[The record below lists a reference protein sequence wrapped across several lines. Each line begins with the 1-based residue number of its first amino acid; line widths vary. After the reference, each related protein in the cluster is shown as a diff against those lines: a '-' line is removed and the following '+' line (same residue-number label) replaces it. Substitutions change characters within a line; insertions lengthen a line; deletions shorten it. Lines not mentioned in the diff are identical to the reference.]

1 MPSRA
6 EIESLQLTRL
16 RELIARVPSHTF
28 YGRKFNNLP
37 APKSLADFTRD
48 YPFTTKAELAADQ
61 IQNPPFGT
69 VLLEPIEN
77 YTRFH
82 QTSGTT
88 SAPIRWLDTAEAWDN
103 IVQCWMEV
111 FTTAGITRADRIFF
125 AFSFGPFLGFWM
137 AFSAA
142 QRLGCLCLSAGGMTS
157 AARLR
162 MLLDTQSTV
171 LCCTPTYAARLA
183 EAAAEEKIDL
193 HESRIRRILV
203 AGEAGGSIPSV
214 RAKLEQLWPGARV
227 FDHHGMTE
235 VGPVTYECPAAP
247 GRLHVME
254 HSFIAEILDPK
265 TSQPIQPG
273 QPGELIVTTLV
284 RKSSPLFRYRT
295 GDLVRAAYFGSGR
308 TGASPVPS
316 GVSPDAPCPCGRT
329 ELALEGGILGR
340 ADDMAVVRGVNIF
353 PSAIEELLGKF
364 PEIAEYR
371 VTLTTKNSLTELQL
385 EIEPNPDAP
394 ATLTS
399 SVQHALQTA
408 FNLRIPV
415 QLVPPN
421 TLPRSEMK
429 SKRWLRV

>member
-1 MPSRA
+1 
-6 EIESLQLTRL
+6 
-16 RELIARVPSHTF
+16 
-28 YGRKFNNLP
+28 
-37 APKSLADFTRD
+37 
-48 YPFTTKAELAADQ
+48 
-61 IQNPPFGT
+61 
-69 VLLEPIEN
+69 
-77 YTRFH
+77 
-82 QTSGTT
+82 
-88 SAPIRWLDTAEAWDN
+88 
-103 IVQCWMEV
+103 
-111 FTTAGITRADRIFF
+111 
-125 AFSFGPFLGFWM
+125 
-137 AFSAA
+137 
-142 QRLGCLCLSAGGMTS
+142 MTS

-183 EAAAEEKIDL
+183 EAAGEEKIDL
-193 HESRIRRILV
+193 HQSRIRRILV

-235 VGPVTYECPAAP
+235 VGPVTYECPSTP

-265 TSQPIQPG
+265 TNAPVAPG
-273 QPGELIVTTLV
+273 QPGELILTTLV

-295 GDLVRAAYFGSGR
+295 GDLVRASTEKICA
-308 TGASPVPS
+308 
-316 GVSPDAPCPCGRT
+316 CGRT

-353 PSAIEELLGKF
+353 PSAIEEILGKF

-371 VTLTTKNSLTELQL
+371 VTLTTTNSLTELKL
-385 EIEPNPDAP
+385 EIEPGPNAP
-394 ATLTS
+394 ANLAATL
-399 SVQHALQTA
+399 QHTLQTA

-415 QLVPPN
+415 QTVAPN

>member
-6 EIESLQLTRL
+6 EIERLQLTRL
-16 RELIARVPSHTF
+16 RELLARVPPDTF
-28 YGRKFNNLP
+28 YGRKFAGLA
-37 APKSLADFTRD
+37 APESLADFTRA
-48 YPFTTKAELAADQ
+48 YPFTTKPELANDQ

-69 VLLEPIEN
+69 VLLEPIQN

-88 SAPIRWLDTAEAWDN
+88 SAPIRWLDTPEAWEK
-103 IVQCWMEV
+103 IVECWMEV
-111 FTTAGITRADRIFF
+111 FTTAGITSADRIFF

-142 QRLGCLCLSAGGMTS
+142 QRLGCLCISAGGMTS

-193 HESRIRRILV
+193 HQSRIRSILV

-235 VGPVTYECPAAP
+235 VGPVTYECPATP

-265 TSQPIQPG
+265 TNAPVEPG
-273 QPGELIVTTLV
+273 QPGELILTTLV

-295 GDLVRAAYFGSGR
+295 GDLVRAATFRSCR

-316 GVSPDAPCPCGRT
+316 GDSPDETCPCGRT

-340 ADDMAVVRGVNIF
+340 VDDMAVVRGVNIF
-353 PSAIEELLGKF
+353 PSAIEEILGKF

-371 VTLTTKNSLTELQL
+371 VTLTTANSLTELKL
-385 EIEPNPDAP
+385 EIEPHPSAP
-394 ATLTS
+394 SNLATSL
-399 SVQHALQTA
+399 QHTLQTV

-415 QLVPPN
+415 QTVRPN

-429 SKRWLRV
+429 SKRWVRA

>member
-1 MPSRA
+1 MTRP
-6 EIESLQLTRL
+6 EIESRQIALL
-16 RELIARVPSHTF
+16 RELLARVPSHTF
-28 YGRKFNNLP
+28 YGRKFANLP
-37 APKSLADFTRD
+37 APQSLADFTRD
-48 YPFTTKAELAADQ
+48 YPFTTKSELAADQ

-88 SAPIRWLDTAEAWDN
+88 SAPIRWLDTPEAWDA
-103 IVQCWMEV
+103 IVQCWIEV

-137 AFSAA
+137 AFNAA
-142 QRLGCLCLSAGGMTS
+142 QRLGCLCISAGGMTS

-162 MLLDTQSTV
+162 MLIDTQATV

-183 EAAAEEKIDL
+183 EAAAAENIDL
-193 HESRIRRILV
+193 RQSRIRRLLV
-203 AGEAGGSIPSV
+203 AGEPGGSIPAV
-214 RAKLEQLWPGARV
+214 RANLEQLWPGARV

-235 VGPVTYECPAAP
+235 VGPVTYECPAAAP

-254 HSFIAEILDPK
+254 HSFIAEILDSK
-265 TSQPIQPG
+265 TNAPVPPG
-273 QPGELIVTTLV
+273 QPGELVLTTLV

-295 GDLVRAAYFGSGR
+295 GDLVRASTETICA
-308 TGASPVPS
+308 
-316 GVSPDAPCPCGRT
+316 CGRT

-340 ADDMAVVRGVNIF
+340 ADDMAVVRGVNIY
-353 PSAIEELLGKF
+353 PTAIEDILAKF
-364 PEIAEYR
+364 PAVAEYR
-371 VTLTTKNSLTELQL
+371 VTLTTVNSLTELQL
-385 EIEPNPDAP
+385 QIEPHPNAS
-394 ATLTS
+394 ANLAAS
-399 SVQHALQTA
+399 IQHALQTA

-415 QLVPPN
+415 QLVPAN

-429 SKRWLRV
+429 SKRWLRI

>member
-1 MPSRA
+1 MFRA
-6 EIESLQLTRL
+6 EIESLQLARL
-16 RELIARVPSHTF
+16 RALLARVTSDTF
-28 YGRKFNNLP
+28 YGRKFAGLP
-37 APKSLADFTRD
+37 APESLADFSRNF
-48 YPFTTKAELAADQ
+48 PFTTKSELAADQ

-88 SAPIRWLDTAEAWDN
+88 SAPIRWLDTPDAWN
-103 IVQCWMEV
+103 AIVECWMEV
-111 FTTAGITRADRIFF
+111 FTTAGVTRADRIFF

-137 AFSAA
+137 AFGAA
-142 QRLGCLCLSAGGMTS
+142 QRLGCLCISAGGMTS

-162 MLLDTQSTV
+162 MLIDTKSTV

-193 HESRIRRILV
+193 RQSSVRHILV
-203 AGEAGGSIPSV
+203 AGEGGGSIPAV
-214 RAKLEQLWPGARV
+214 RARLEQLWPGARV

-235 VGPVTYECPAAP
+235 VGPVTYECPVTP
-247 GRLHVME
+247 CRLHVME
-254 HSFIAEILDPK
+254 HSFIAEILDPN
-265 TSQPIQPG
+265 TSTPVAPG
-273 QPGELIVTTLV
+273 QPGELVLTTLV

-295 GDLVRAAYFGSGR
+295 GDLVRSAALNAGR
-308 TGASPVPS
+308 TGVSPISP
-316 GVSPDAPCPCGRT
+316 GVSPGGICACGRA
-329 ELALEGGILGR
+329 ELALQGGILGR
-340 ADDMAVVRGVNIF
+340 ADDMAVVRGVNVYPTAVEDIL
-353 PSAIEELLGKF
+353 AKF

-385 EIEPNPDAP
+385 EIEPRPNASANIA
-394 ATLTS
+394 ATL
-399 SVQHALQTA
+399 QHALQTA

-415 QLVPPN
+415 HTVAPN

-429 SKRWLRV
+429 SKRWIRA